1 MRTILAI
8 LTALCGA
15 DNAPGAAS
23 VDEALRF
30 SASKA
35 TVLVFVD
42 TECPIANA
50 MAPELERIHR
60 DFQSKGV
67 RMFRVYAGPGYDP
80 PAIDKHTED
89 FGYTFP
95 AVADTDLGLVQHTGA
110 RITPEAVLYDS
121 EGARRYR
128 GRINN
133 LFEDLGVR
141 RRAITEHD
149 LRNAL
154 EALLEH
160 RDIPRAEVPAVG
172 CYLPKVGGASKETL
186 REDPES

>member
-15 DNAPGAAS
+15 ADAPGAAS
-23 VDEALRF
+23 VEDALRF
-30 SASKA
+30 SASAA

-67 RMFRVYAGPGYDP
+67 RMFRVYAGPDYE
-80 PAIDKHTED
+80 PAAIARHAED

-95 AVADTDLGLVQHTGA
+95 AVADTDLALVKHSGA
-110 RITPEAVLYDS
+110 RITPEAVVYDT

-128 GRINN
+128 GRIKN

-141 RRAITEHD
+141 RRTVTEHD

-160 RDIPRAEVPAVG
+160 RDIPRAEAPAVG

>member
-15 DNAPGAAS
+15 DNAPSTAS
-23 VDEALRF
+23 VEEALRF

-50 MAPELERIHR
+50 MAPELERIHHE
-60 DFQSKGV
+60 FQAKGV
-67 RMFRVYAGPGYDP
+67 RMFRVYAGPGYEP
-80 PAIDKHTED
+80 SAITQHAQD

-95 AVADTDLGLVQHTGA
+95 AVADVDLALVKHTGA
-110 RITPEAVLYDS
+110 RVTPEAVVYDVD
-121 EGARRYR
+121 GALRYR

-141 RRAITEHD
+141 RRTITEHD

-160 RDIPRAEVPAVG
+160 RDIPRAETPAVG
-172 CYLPKVGGASKETL
+172 CYLPKAGGASNETL